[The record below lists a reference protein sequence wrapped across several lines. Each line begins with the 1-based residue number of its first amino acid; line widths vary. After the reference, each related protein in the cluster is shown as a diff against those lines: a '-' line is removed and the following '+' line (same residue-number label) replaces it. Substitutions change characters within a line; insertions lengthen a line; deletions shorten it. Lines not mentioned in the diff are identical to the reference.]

1 MPEITPEHAKL
12 LHAKYSKSTNTT
24 SQFPNPHSDDYQ
36 KYVNPNEETTSSSAK
51 VQKTEAKEA
60 QVQEPGAES
69 NFRTGNNRR
78 QSDSFDPNLRGPSR
92 AQEQFSLR
100 QSPTGFMDGVPRQK
114 FQYVAT
120 LRFANDDTFEQ
131 VFKTAIDSQVE
142 TNSGPDQYTGPDA
155 AWYDPNTEAFK
166 NGLKIIRQN
175 VIRNLRKDLIWNI
188 KNIDGPKVNLQL
200 DVLNQY
206 NRKRNVYRTRQYD
219 PINVTFYDTMNSTAL
234 NLWRYLYEY
243 YAVDGRNK
251 SKLYNSTSGKHGKR
265 SPYGNTTLATSE
277 QFTEEH
283 NYGLSNSFTNDD
295 YLIKSLDLFL
305 IHGQKY
311 TLIRFVHPKITGM
324 DHDIFTYEAS
334 APVELR
340 MQFAYETVLYE
351 TVNHPF
357 EDGKDMN
364 VDLKDLFRTVMMPDT
379 PTVDTRA
386 GSTGGGEG
394 SLKDDSYLTKM
405 TGDMNLQDTLKAKSP
420 GSGTNYMTANQRGDA
435 NIINKKSN
443 GVLTSILGGSPIS
456 DAISKVSEEVYNITK
471 GAVSSFGNAI
481 GTSGNSF
488 TNSTASID
496 KLYSDDMYASFGGKE
511 NYEAAQKK
519 ALEKANSGGW
529 GWQKKDKNNRV
540 VKNNDGN
547 PTRHDKKKINNN
559 KGIWT

>member
-12 LHAKYSKSTNTT
+12 IHAKYSKSKTT
-24 SQFPNPHSDDYQ
+24 SVDQPNPHDDGYE
-36 KYVNPNEETTSSSAK
+36 KYVNPNEETTNAAAK
-51 VQKTEAKEA
+51 VQKDEAKEA

-78 QSDSFDPNLRGPSR
+78 ESDSFDPNTRGPSR

-100 QSPTGFMDGVPRQK
+100 QSPTGFMSGLARQK

-120 LRFANDDTFEQ
+120 FRFSSDDTFDQ
-131 VFKTAIDSQVE
+131 IFKTAIDAQVE
-142 TNSGPDQYTGPDA
+142 TNSAQDQYNGPDA
-155 AWYDPNTEAFK
+155 GWYDPNSEAFK

-219 PINVTFYDTMNSTAL
+219 PINVTFYDTMNSTAM

-243 YAVDGRNK
+243 YAIDGRNK
-251 SKLYNSTSGKHGKR
+251 SKKYNSTSGKHGKR
-265 SPYGNTTLATSE
+265 SPYGNTTLSSKE
-277 QFTEEH
+277 QFMDEH
-283 NYGLSNSFTNDD
+283 NYGLSNSFLNDD

-334 APVELR
+334 SPVELR

-357 EDGKDMN
+357 DDQKDMN
-364 VDLKDLFRTVMMPDT
+364 VDLKDLFRTVTMPDT

-405 TGDMNLQDTLKAKSP
+405 TGDMNLQDTLKEKAS
-420 GSGTNYMTANQRGDA
+420 GTGTNYMTANQRGDA

-443 GVLTSILGGSPIS
+443 GVLTSILGGTPITDGIS
-456 DAISKVSEEVYNITK
+456 AISKEVYNATK
-471 GAVSSFGNAI
+471 GAVSSFGKGS
-481 GTSGNSF
+481 GTSGNMFS
-488 TNSTASID
+488 NWP
-496 KLYSDDMYASFGGKE
+496 
-511 NYEAAQKK
+511 
-519 ALEKANSGGW
+519 NSGGKYNENSSNYI
-529 GWQKKDKNNRV
+529 GKKS
-540 VKNNDGN
+540 
-547 PTRHDKKKINNN
+547 KINIDSKNRIIKN
-559 KGIWT
+559 KNGNVTRGNVIT